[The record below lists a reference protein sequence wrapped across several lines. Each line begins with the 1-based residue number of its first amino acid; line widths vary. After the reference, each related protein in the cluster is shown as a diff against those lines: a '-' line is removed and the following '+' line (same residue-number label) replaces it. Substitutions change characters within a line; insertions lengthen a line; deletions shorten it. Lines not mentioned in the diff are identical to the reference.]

1 MGGTLGLNREF
12 RYWKFGEFRPLCY
25 SRACARPCEALERG
39 CGQFPAFL
47 DPVSP
52 ALAMAPAFQLGGS
65 PPFQLAFEVG
75 VSPDHAGRDE
85 GPSWADDAILNDSEA
100 FPLPTDPAEIL
111 GH

>member
-52 ALAMAPAFQLGGS
+52 ALPMSPAFQVGGS
-65 PPFQLAFEVG
+65 PPFQFAFEVWIR
-75 VSPDHAGRDE
+75 PDHARRDE
-85 GPSWADDAILNDSEA
+85 GPSWADDAILKDSEA
-100 FPLPTDPAEIL
+100 FPVLPDPA
-111 GH
+111 